1 MMKHTQSRKLVGA
14 WLCLNICVRTYVRLI
29 MRGQEGGPA
38 AKTWTPAIAILRLC
52 ERERGRLEKEGR

>member
-1 MMKHTQSRKLVGA
+1 M
-14 WLCLNICVRTYVRLI
+14 RTYVRLI

-52 ERERGRLEKEGR
+52 ERERGRLEKERR